1 MLQTAGRC
9 NREGRKQGCV
19 AYAFEFEDEGTGTRR
34 NSLYT
39 KRYISRM
46 LLKKYDDIDSVE
58 AVREYFD
65 TLYDY
70 NRDEMNQLN
79 FSTAL
84 NASPQL
90 SFNFASYAD
99 TFKMIDDAGD
109 RSILIIYNDDE
120 EEKELIE
127 QLKYSGKATKRRLQK
142 YMVSVKEYEYK
153 ELEKQRVIT
162 DIEGIACLANENYY
176 NRETGILFD
185 DDSNYIYG

>member
-1 MLQTAGRC
+1 MNQVQ
-9 NREGRKQGCV
+9 REEKKFLISVAEYLRKSCELEKILMQDPHNGSDG
-19 AYAFEFEDEGTGTRR
+19 YLIR
-34 NSLYT
+34 SL
-39 KRYISRM
+39 
-46 LLKKYDDIDSVE
+46 
-58 AVREYFD
+58 YFD

-70 NRDEMNQLN
+70 SRDAMNQMN
-79 FSTAL
+79 FSTAV
-84 NASPQL
+84 NSSQSP
-90 SFNFASYAD
+90 SFNFASYAE
-99 TFKMIDDAGD
+99 TFKMIDDAGG

-120 EEKELIE
+120 EERELIE
-127 QLKYSGKATKRRLQK
+127 QLKYSGKAIKRRLQK